1 MMEPLLDIRGLHSN
15 IGQYHIL
22 HGVDLQVPAGGLT
35 VLLGRNGAGKSTTL
49 RTIMGLCSDHRRL
62 HSF

>member
-35 VLLGRNGAGKSTTL
+35 VLLGAQRCRQEHHPAHHHGVVP
-49 RTIMGLCSDHRRL
+49 DHRRL